1 MSKRKLYWMCG
12 ITMLFLAGT
21 LTALGA
27 AAKHEP
33 TFYRQGQIPPSEGRK
48 DLSNQFVSKFGQM
61 LANRKEEKWD
71 CKVSEAEINS
81 FFEEI
86 FDQMGE
92 TEGLRKLGISAPNVT
107 LEEDRVRLAFRYG
120 SGLVSTVISYDLQI
134 WLVPK
139 EPNVVAV
146 KFLSARAGALPISN
160 RSILQQLSE
169 FAQKQNFRVSLY
181 RHEGYSVAVIDL
193 RSDPQHSSSIMTTLK
208 VEGHKLIIQGKT
220 LENALPPQEPRREP
234 KKAASS

>member
-1 MSKRKLYWMCG
+1 MSKRKLYWLSATTVLLLTG
-12 ITMLFLAGT
+12 A

-33 TFYRQGQIPPSEGRK
+33 SFYRLGQIPASEGRK
-48 DLSNQFVSKFGQM
+48 DLSSQFVRSFGQM
-61 LANRKEEKWD
+61 LANRKQETWD
-71 CKVSEAEINS
+71 CVVTQAEINS

-92 TEGLRKLGISAPNVT
+92 MEGLRKLGISAPNVT
-107 LEEDRVRLAFRYG
+107 LEENRVRLAFRYG
-120 SGLVSTVISYDLQI
+120 SGVFSTVISYELEI

-160 RSILQQLSE
+160 RSILQKLSE
-169 FAQKQNFRVSLY
+169 FAQKQNYRVSLY
-181 RHEGYSVAVIDL
+181 RHEGHSVAVIDL
-193 RSDPQHSSSIMTTLK
+193 RSDPQHPASILTMLK
-208 VEGHKLIIQGKT
+208 VEGQKLFLRGKT
-220 LENALPPQEPRREP
+220 LENALPLLEPTRDT
-234 KKAASS
+234 KKASSS

>member
-1 MSKRKLYWMCG
+1 MSKRKMYWSCAV
-12 ITMLFLAGT
+12 TVLFLAGA

-33 TFYRQGQIPPSEGRK
+33 SFYRLGQLPANEGRK
-48 DLSNQFVSKFGQM
+48 ELAQLFVTNFGQM
-61 LANRKEEKWD
+61 LANRKQETWG
-71 CKVSEAEINS
+71 CVVTEAEINS

-86 FDQMGE
+86 FDRMGD

-107 LEEDRVRLAFRYG
+107 LDDNRVRLAFRYG
-120 SGLVSTVISYDLQI
+120 SGALSTVISYDLEI

-139 EPNVVAV
+139 ELNVIAV

-169 FAQKQNFRVSLY
+169 FAQKQNYRVSLY
-181 RHEGYSVAVIDL
+181 RHEGHTVAIVDL
-193 RSDPQHSSSIMTTLK
+193 RSDPQHSASIMTALK
-208 VEGHKLIIQGKT
+208 VEGHRLFIQGRT
-220 LENALPPQEPRREP
+220 LENALPPLDPTRDL
-234 KKAASS
+234 KKAAAK